1 MSADV
6 STEDG
11 TGDRT
16 GDAVVAT
23 RRTPLVGG
31 LVAEAVS
38 YVGTRVSMIAIP
50 WFVLS
55 TTGSATL
62 TGLVAAAEIAPL
74 VIAKALGGPLLDR
87 VGPRRV
93 TLACDLGSA
102 VVVGAVPLL
111 HHLGMLSFPLL
122 LVLVAVAGALR
133 GPGDAGKAA
142 MTPEIARVAGV
153 SLERV
158 TGLASAVERSSTM
171 VGAAVAGLLVAAVGA
186 ADALYVDAASFV
198 VSFVVFGLATTGLG
212 RPEPR
217 PTDAA
222 ADTDA
227 DATAAGTDAAPT
239 SYLRELK
246 QGWDFLRTEPVL
258 LAVCAMVAVT
268 NLIDQ
273 AWVGVLAPVWAKDSG
288 AGVEALGALFAVM
301 SGASVLGALAAAR
314 WGETLPRYRTYVLA
328 FLIAGAPRFVVMAMD
343 SPLWAVFAV
352 TLVAGAAS
360 GFLNPIL
367 GAVIL
372 ERIPAPLMGR
382 VSSLN
387 TAICWSLMPLGGILG
402 GLAVTAL
409 GISPALLIAGAAY
422 LVTTMAPTRVPSFR
436 AMDRAPVNA
445 EVGIPA

>member
-1 MSADV
+1 MSH
-6 STEDG
+6 G
-11 TGDRT
+11 NLG
-16 GDAVVAT
+16 T
-23 RRTPLVGG
+23 RRAPLVGG
-31 LVAEAVS
+31 LTAEGIS
-38 YVGTRVSMIAIP
+38 FLGTRVSMIAIP

-55 TTGSATL
+55 TTGSATQ

-74 VIAKALGGPLLDR
+74 VVFKALGGPLLDR

-93 TLACDLGSA
+93 TLVCDLGSA
-102 VVVGAVPLL
+102 LVVGSIPLL
-111 HHLGMLSFPLL
+111 HQLGALSFPLL

-158 TGLASAVERSSTM
+158 TGLASAIERTSSM
-171 VGAAVAGLLVAAVGA
+171 AGAALAGLLVAGVGA
-186 ADALYVDAASFV
+186 ANALYLDAASFLL
-198 VSFVVFGLATTGLG
+198 SFAVFALATTGMG
-212 RPEPR
+212 RPVPR
-217 PTDAA
+217 PA
-222 ADTDA
+222 ADHG
-227 DATAAGTDAAPT
+227 ATSST
-239 SYLRELK
+239 YLHELR

-258 LAVCAMVAVT
+258 VAVCVMVALT
-268 NLIDQ
+268 NLVDQ
-273 AWVGVLAPVWAKDSG
+273 AYAAVLAPVWAQDSG
-288 AGVEALGALFAVM
+288 AGVEALGALFAVF

-314 WGETLPRYRTYVLA
+314 WGETLPRFRTYVVA
-328 FLIAGAPRFVVMAMD
+328 FLIAGAPRFVVMALE

-352 TLVAGAAS
+352 TAVAGAAS

-409 GISPALLIAGAAY
+409 GISPALLLAGAAY
-422 LVTTMAPTRVPSFR
+422 LVTTMAPTRVAAFR
-436 AMDRAPVNA
+436 EMDRP
-445 EVGIPA
+445 EVKVPA